1 MNKIPFYFDN
11 LHDNSIN
18 GFTHEYTESSTLFE
32 PIIDTGFACRIL
44 SLKVSSSF
52 PSTDVLDDDTYFKVY
67 NYKTDRKYFYPII
80 WPHTGRDELKDNLVI
95 PETVLNDIRNKS
107 AKILLMNEYE
117 GYSMDGFRNDAKQIA
132 KKNNISAKQI
142 VFLNGNLTI
151 LNDKKHVYVNFWE
164 SVSEHYHNNFGEFKE
179 NLIKDICNHKI
190 RKNKFICLQR
200 RPHPARIA
208 IFSDLY
214 DNRNEGILT
223 LGKGDN
229 KEIFRNNV
237 KGFSHHFPD
246 KLESFNKIRHLLPY
260 EYDVNLQKNNPTHDQ
275 NIEKFT
281 DSYLHVVAE
290 TYFFN
295 YNDQLFFSEKI
306 FKPVVFMQPF
316 VLFSQTGSLQ
326 VFRDLGFRTFP
337 TIIDESYD
345 EIVDDIQRYNMAMK
359 SVKKFISQ
367 DIEKINRQIRSIL
380 PDLIHNYSVLFGRR
394 SMQSAEVY
402 SKLFSILYNS

>member
-1 MNKIPFYFDN
+1 MSKIPFYFDSS
-11 LHDNSIN
+11 DKNSMN
-18 GFTHEYTESSTLFE
+18 GFTREYTDSSDLFE
-32 PIIDTGFACRIL
+32 PI
-44 SLKVSSSF
+44 KYSSF
-52 PSTDVLDDDTYFKVY
+52 ANSISFLNNPTSDNNTYFKVY
-67 NYKTDRKYFYPII
+67 NHKIDRKYFYPIF
-80 WPHTGRDELKDNLVI
+80 WPHTGRNELKNNLVL
-95 PETVLNDIRNKS
+95 PETVLNDIRNKN

-117 GYSMDGFRNDAKQIA
+117 GHSMDGVRNDANQIA
-132 KKNNISAKQI
+132 KKHDISTEQI

-151 LNDKKHVYVNFWE
+151 LNDEKHVYVNFWE
-164 SVSEHYHNNFGEFKE
+164 SISEYYHDNFGEFKE
-179 NLIKDICNHKI
+179 NLIKDICSHKI

-208 IFSDLY
+208 IFLDLY

-223 LGKGDN
+223 LGKDDN
-229 KEIFRNNV
+229 TECFRHDV
-237 KGFSHHFPD
+237 KWFTYHFSD
-246 KLESFNKIRHLLPY
+246 KLNSFNKIRHLLPY
-260 EYDVNLQKNNPTHDQ
+260 EYDVNLRKNNPTHDK

-295 YNDQLFFSEKI
+295 RTDQLFFSEKI

-326 VFRDLGFRTFP
+326 AFRNLGFKTFP

-345 EIVDDIQRYNMAMK
+345 EIIDDIQRYNMAMT
-359 SVKKFISQ
+359 SVKNFISQ
-367 DIEKINRQIRSIL
+367 DIETIHSQIRSIL
-380 PDLIHNYSVLFGRR
+380 PDLMYNYSLLFGRR
-394 SMQSAEVY
+394 SMQSSEVY